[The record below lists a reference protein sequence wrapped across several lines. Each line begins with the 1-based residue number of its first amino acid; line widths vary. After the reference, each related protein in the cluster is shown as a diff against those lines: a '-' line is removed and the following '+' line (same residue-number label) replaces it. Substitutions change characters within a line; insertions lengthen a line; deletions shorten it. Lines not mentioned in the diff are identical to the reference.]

1 MQRSRRQN
9 PYPFTFEVPLAV
21 AAATLLLLVSGVHLG
36 RALANL
42 SVGAGWA
49 FPARADLFTSVP
61 GILAGDPRAGLT
73 GLDGAGAAPGVLWT
87 CVTVT
92 ELLLL
97 SLTGLIVRLG
107 LDRWGPGRL
116 KGMATRGEA
125 ERMLGLTR
133 LRKAGAVVRPDL
145 YSKES
150 RHR

>member
-9 PYPFTFEVPLAV
+9 PYPFTFEIPLA
-21 AAATLLLLVSGVHLG
+21 AGAATLLLLVTGVHLG
-36 RALANL
+36 RGLANL
-42 SVGAGWA
+42 LAGAGWA
-49 FPARADLFTSVP
+49 FPARADLFTSLP
-61 GILAGDPRAGLT
+61 GILAGDPRAGLS
-73 GLDGAGAAPGVLWT
+73 GLDGAGAAPAVLWT
-87 CVTVT
+87 CVTLT

-97 SLTGLIVRLG
+97 ILTGLIVRLA

-133 LRKAGAVVRPDL
+133 LRKVSAVVRPDL
-145 YSKES
+145 YSKQS

>member
-1 MQRSRRQN
+1 MQRSRRRN
-9 PYPFTFEVPLAV
+9 PYPFTFEIPVAV
-21 AAATLLLLVSGVHLG
+21 AATTLLLLVTGIHLG

-42 SVGAGWA
+42 LSGAGWA
-49 FPARADLFTSVP
+49 FPARADLFTSLP
-61 GILAGDPRAGLT
+61 GILTGDPTAGLT
-73 GLDGAGAAPGVLWT
+73 VLQGGGAAPAVLWT

-97 SLTGLIVRLG
+97 ILTGLIVRLG
-107 LDRWGPGRL
+107 LERWGPGRL

-133 LRKAGAVVRPDL
+133 LRKVGAVVRPDL

-150 RHR
+150 GQR

>member
-9 PYPFTFEVPLAV
+9 PYPFTFEIPLAIG
-21 AAATLLLLVSGVHLG
+21 AAALLLLVSGVHLG
-36 RALANL
+36 RAVANL
-42 SVGAGWA
+42 LAGAGWA
-49 FPARADLFTSVP
+49 FPTRADLFTSLP
-61 GILAGDPRAGLT
+61 GILTGDPSAGLT
-73 GLDGAGAAPGVLWT
+73 GLDGAGAAPALLWT

-97 SLTGLIVRLG
+97 SVTGLGVRLG

-133 LRKAGAVVRPDL
+133 LRQVSAVVRPDL

>member
-9 PYPFTFEVPLAV
+9 PYPFTFEIPVAV
-21 AAATLLLLVSGVHLG
+21 GAATLLLLVSGVHLG
-36 RALANL
+36 RAFANL
-42 SVGAGWA
+42 LAGAGWG

-61 GILAGDPRAGLT
+61 GILAGDPRAGLAAFH
-73 GLDGAGAAPGVLWT
+73 GAGAAPALLWT
-87 CVTVT
+87 CVTLS

-97 SLTGLIVRLG
+97 ILTGLIVRLG

-116 KGMATRGEA
+116 RGMATRGEA

-133 LRKAGAVVRPDL
+133 LRKVSAVVRPDL